1 MDEPED
7 EELDML
13 DHAWGVTDFSR
24 LSCRAVIGEE
34 DLTVEIP
41 KYSRNHAKEH

>member
-1 MDEPED
+1 
-7 EELDML
+7 
-13 DHAWGVTDFSR
+13 